1 MTIGMIAC
9 SRQAYERMQTL
20 KHKLTEAQ
28 QDITVL
34 DRVKCSALQ
43 EKSMTQSLTACVKE
57 WWDEVDAIVFL
68 CAAGIAVRSI
78 APCIGHKSTDPAVVV
93 IDETGT
99 FCISLLSGHMGG
111 GNELAMRLA
120 GLLHAMPVITTATD
134 REGKFAV
141 DDFARKNHMVI
152 SDWKKAKDFAVHI
165 LNGGTVFMTAQL
177 SAVEVC
183 GNPPDGVVWEQP
195 EGQRSGQH
203 TEPPEAVSGQ
213 DSVPQAAESR
223 QDSVAQM
230 AESGLDSV
238 PWAAESGQD
247 SVAPEAVSGQDSVMS
262 AAGNEQD
269 SMHIIISYRDKPAD
283 TEEKASGCLQL
294 VPRVIAVGIGCK
306 KNTPK
311 EKIAAAVRQCLR
323 EEHVLPEAV
332 FIVSSIDLKKQERGL
347 VDYCS
352 ERSLPFVTYSADA
365 LNQLEGDFT
374 ASSFV
379 GEVTGVSNVCERSAV
394 LASEGMLLC
403 RKKVYD
409 GVTVA
414 LAEKKG
420 RVIF

>member
-213 DSVPQAAESR
+213 DSV
-223 QDSVAQM
+223 
-230 AESGLDSV
+230 
-238 PWAAESGQD
+238 
-247 SVAPEAVSGQDSVMS
+247 MS